1 MRQNDDRLGDH
12 HSSSLL
18 LLLLLLLSFDAPS
31 IFLGAM
37 VTYNV
42 IKSEAFH
49 FLRTALQNVKSLS
62 TLFSTTLC

>member
-18 LLLLLLLSFDAPS
+18 LLLLSFDAPS
-31 IFLGAM
+31 ISLGAM
-37 VTYNV
+37 VTFNV

-49 FLRTALQNVKSLS
+49 FLRTALQNVKSWVCLPCAEH
-62 TLFSTTLC
+62 FYF